1 MNRNRKRRFQKAMA
15 AALSA
20 TVMTAPIQ
28 VGAANSYVTDNT
40 ETVMQNASSEGGG
53 MVYNLEKPSEEE
65 YAQLKN
71 CMQSLKQLEKPN
83 IHQNIQET
91 FWFRWKMS
99 RSNLL

>member
-40 ETVMQNASSEGGG
+40 ETAVSYTHLERDDKCQKCG
-53 MVYNLEKPSEEE
+53 M
-65 YAQLKN
+65 AA
-71 CMQSLKQLEKPN
+71 
-83 IHQNIQET
+83 
-91 FWFRWKMS
+91 
-99 RSNLL
+99 